1 MNGSVRLSERIGGP
15 VGRHARPWGIWF
27 DPLPWSI
34 LVAGLSWV
42 ALMLRQV
49 PCHQTSYGNPVNTYS
64 RLCYSDIPLVYQ
76 GDGIATGA
84 GLYSEAGLPYPP
96 LVGLVIAVCR
106 GFTGLLG
113 ANVSPSAT
121 GQEQLDAS
129 YLFFVLTAV
138 VLFIA
143 FLVVVVAQA
152 RLGAGSASQATQGV
166 QTRSF
171 DALLVA
177 AAPVVIASGLINWDM
192 LAVALV
198 MLGVLAWAGR
208 RPLLAGAALG
218 AAFSAAFFPVLVL
231 VALALVCWRG
241 GRMRAWAVG
250 LGGFAG
256 AWALLNAPLLLTDPG
271 GWSVYWTS
279 GIERSADLG
288 SLWYVLGLMG
298 LQVPAV
304 TVISAA
310 LTVTGLFLVA
320 ALVAGAPRRPRVAQ
334 VILLVLVVFTVC
346 SKVYSPQY
354 ALWLLPFVV
363 LARPKVRDWAEW
375 NITELCYY
383 FAVWGFLNG
392 VLGPGTGADA
402 LYWIATF
409 LRIGGQ
415 LWLASSVVH
424 DILNPWDDPA
434 RVGHLD
440 DLTGG
445 VLDHAADPVA
455 IAVPAGARVGA
466 GYAPGQAPVPAGTP
480 GHRLPG
486 GLPAHGQ
493 PGGYPSGAAPQG
505 SAIPGTVPQEGGAAP
520 EQARP
525 PWPGEGP
532 R

>member
-15 VGRHARPWGIWF
+15 VGRHARPWGLWF

-42 ALMLRQV
+42 ALMLRQA
-49 PCHQTSYGNPVNTYS
+49 PCQQTSYGDTVNTYA

-76 GDGIATGA
+76 GNGIATGA

-96 LVGLVIAVCR
+96 LVGLVVAVCR
-106 GFTGLLG
+106 WLTGLLG

-129 YLFFVLTAV
+129 YLFFVLTAI

-177 AAPVVIASGLINWDM
+177 VAPVVIASGLIGWDM

-198 MLGVLAWAGR
+198 SLSVLAWARR

-218 AAFSAAFFPVLVL
+218 AAFSATFFPVLVL
-231 VALALVCWRG
+231 IALALVCRRG
-241 GRMRAWAVG
+241 GRLRAWAVS

-256 AWALLNAPLLLTDPG
+256 SWALLNAPLLLTDPG
-271 GWSVYWTS
+271 GWSAYWTS
-279 GIERSADLG
+279 NIQRPTGLG
-288 SLWYVLGLMG
+288 SLWYVLELMG
-298 LQVPAV
+298 LKIPAV
-304 TVISAA
+304 AVISAV
-310 LTVTGLFLVA
+310 LTVVGIGLVA
-320 ALVAGAPRRPRVAQ
+320 VLVTVAPRRPRAAQ
-334 VILLVLVVFTVC
+334 VILLVLIVFTVC
-346 SKVYSPQY
+346 GKVYSPQY

-363 LARPKVRDWAEW
+363 LARPRVRDWAEW

-383 FAVWGFLNG
+383 FAVWAFLDG
-392 VLGPGTGADA
+392 VMGPGTGADS

-409 LRIGGQ
+409 LRVGGQ

-445 VLDHAADPVA
+445 VLDHAADAPLVRTGA
-455 IAVPAGARVGA
+455 WGGARP
-466 GYAPGQAPVPAGTP
+466 APGQALAPVGVHGHGRVGGVPGVPA
-480 GHRLPG
+480 
-486 GLPAHGQ
+486 Q
-493 PGGYPSGAAPQG
+493 
-505 SAIPGTVPQEGGAAP
+505 GGAAP
-520 EQARP
+520 GQPMTPRP
-525 PWPGEGP
+525 DGEAP